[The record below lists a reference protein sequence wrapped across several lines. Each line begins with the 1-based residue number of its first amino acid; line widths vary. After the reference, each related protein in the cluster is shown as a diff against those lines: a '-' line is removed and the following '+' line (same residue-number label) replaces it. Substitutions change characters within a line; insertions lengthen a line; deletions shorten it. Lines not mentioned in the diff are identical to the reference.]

1 MTRYLLLLAA
11 AISAPAGAQSVEE
24 VPQVSVPVWAVRL
37 DNPQAVAALRKRIDR
52 AAETVCEPN
61 LRLLSARSGSQACR
75 DQAAAKANAQL
86 DRMISRQRP
95 ATAMLL
101 KN

>member
-11 AISAPAGAQSVEE
+11 ISAPAGARTVEI

-37 DNPQAVAALRKRIDR
+37 DNPQAVASLRQRIDR
-52 AAETVCEPN
+52 AAQAVCEPN
-61 LRLLSARSGSQACR
+61 MRLLSVRTESQACR
-75 DQAAAKANAQL
+75 EQAAAKANAQL

>member
-11 AISAPAGAQSVEE
+11 AISAPAGARTVEE

-37 DNPQAVAALRKRIDR
+37 DNPQAVAALRQRLDR
-52 AAETVCEPN
+52 AAEAVCEPN
-61 LRLLSARSGSQACR
+61 MRLLSAKVESRLCR
-75 DQAAAKANAQL
+75 EQAAAKANAEL
-86 DRMISRQRP
+86 DRMINRHSP

-101 KN
+101 NN